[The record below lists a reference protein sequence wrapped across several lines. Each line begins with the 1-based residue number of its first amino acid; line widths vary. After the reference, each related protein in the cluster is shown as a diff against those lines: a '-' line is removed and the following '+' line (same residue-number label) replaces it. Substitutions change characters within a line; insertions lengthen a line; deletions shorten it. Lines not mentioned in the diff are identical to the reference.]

1 MAKLRAEIEV
11 PDDAPWQVVEDA
23 KARAEWRKI
32 ISLKER
38 MAKTNLDGKCGS
50 CKYFVNCEI
59 YMGAYA
65 HCTVKDTLRERSR
78 KACKTFY
85 VKKEN

>member
-1 MAKLRAEIEV
+1 MVLTAKIEV
-11 PDDAPWQVVEDA
+11 PDNADWKTIEDA
-23 KARAEWRKI
+23 KARAIWKEHHT
-32 ISLKER
+32 LKER